1 MIYLLYEIDN
11 IISEEVL
18 HMTQVNMVLNPE
30 LNGVELYFDG
40 KPVKQIITDLKANG
54 FRYSGFKVCWYAKQ
68 NAKTLKFAQE
78 LTGINNDT
86 EQQTPSAEEVVNNI
100 PIDAVTKQQNKNKVI
115 TNLSLWNST
124 RIEKLEV
131 NGKQPVKAI
140 AAEVR
145 KYVKA
150 RFPHCKFSV
159 TSDHSSI
166 SFYIVSS
173 PYEKDSIYLKAI
185 EQYCTYLLQ
194 SYNYTTYGNNNNFYG
209 AYANISY
216 DYIQTEQNEIIKA
229 DIVNFDANL
238 AEFERQEE
246 ERKQEEYRLWEL
258 KREQDILDDQEYAK
272 KEAEQVKVIYNS
284 IDIVELAEDKQYYVI
299 NSQMAN
305 CNKNN
310 TLKQYQEEVTKG
322 VFYLKDIKITKEIHF
337 QNEESLIFF
346 SDMLLNDFDFLEGT
360 GGSFTED
367 VRFTSIKDYQNMTDE
382 ERESVIFNLYGVAV
396 YYNNNLQF
404 VVDAQGHS
412 YARYVGLVDGVKI
425 QKDVTV
431 KQFVDSAKIEEL
443 KQSAETLIDFSA
455 EDITCDNN
463 ISETWDKED
472 FAEYK
477 KRMKQIFNKNHF
489 KLTKEIVQQI
499 PESHEK
505 LKVAMYKLLTEVDGI
520 QEQFLTA
527 DIKQGQ
533 KITLIYMSEFG
544 SMITSRITFDSIE
557 YIKYAQYDKA
567 VKLIFKPEGK
577 RKLHYSHF
585 HSDIL
590 VYDGWLSLPKTVLN
604 TVEDKSDVTIT
615 RSKYLSCDKRQ
626 YDEILNHFSI
636 AGLKPIVNTYKP
648 TF

>member
-1 MIYLLYEIDN
+1 
-11 IISEEVL
+11 
-18 HMTQVNMVLNPE
+18 MTQVNIVLNPE

-54 FRYSGFKVCWYAKQ
+54 FRFSSFKTCWYAKQ

-78 LTGINNDT
+78 LTGINNDA
-86 EQQTPSAEEVVNNI
+86 EQQIPSEVEEVVNNI
-100 PIDAVTKQQNKNKVI
+100 SDDAVTKQQNKSKVI
-115 TNLSLWNST
+115 TTMSLWNST

-150 RFPHCKFSV
+150 RFPQCKFSV
-159 TSDHSSI
+159 TSDHNSI

-173 PYEKDSIYLKAI
+173 PYDKESIYLKTI
-185 EQYCTYLLQ
+185 EQYCTNLLQ
-194 SYNYTTYGNNNNFYG
+194 SYNYTIYGNNSNFYG

-216 DYIQTEQNEIIKA
+216 DYIQTEQTETVKD

-238 AEFERQEE
+238 AEFEKQEE
-246 ERKQEEYRLWEL
+246 ERKQEEFRLWEA

-272 KEAEQVKVIYNS
+272 KEAEQVKVIHNS
-284 IDIVELAEDKQYYVI
+284 IDIVEIAEDKQYYVV
-299 NSQMAN
+299 NCQMAN

-310 TLKQYQEEVTKG
+310 TLEQYSEEVAKG
-322 VFYLKDIKITKEIHF
+322 DFYLKDIKITKEIHF
-337 QNEESLIFF
+337 QNEESLSYF

-367 VRFTSIKDYQNMTDE
+367 LRFTSIKDYHNMTEE

-404 VVDAQGHS
+404 IVDAQGHS
-412 YARYVGLVDGVKI
+412 YARYVGLVDGAKI

-443 KQSAETLIDFSA
+443 KQSAETLINLSA
-455 EDITCDNN
+455 EAISCDNN
-463 ISETWDKED
+463 IAETWDKED
-472 FAEYK
+472 FSDYK
-477 KRMKQIFNKNHF
+477 NRMKQIFNKNYF
-489 KLTKEIVQQI
+489 KLTKEIIQQI
-499 PESHEK
+499 PEDHEK

-520 QEQFLTA
+520 QEQFITA
-527 DIKQGQ
+527 DIIQGQ
-533 KITLIYMSEFG
+533 KITLIYMSDWG
-544 SMITSRITFDSIE
+544 SIVTSRVVFDSVE
-557 YIKYAQYDKA
+557 YTKYAQYDKA

-577 RKLHYSHF
+577 RKLHYNYF
-585 HSDIL
+585 YSDIL
-590 VYDGWLSLPKTVLN
+590 VYDDWLSLPKTVLN
-604 TVEDKSDVTIT
+604 TVENKSDVTIT

-626 YDEILNHFSI
+626 YDEILNHFAVS
-636 AGLKPIVNTYKP
+636 GLKPIINTYKP
-648 TF
+648 IF

>member
-1 MIYLLYEIDN
+1 
-11 IISEEVL
+11 
-18 HMTQVNMVLNPE
+18 MTQVNMVLNPE

-54 FRYSGFKVCWYAKQ
+54 FRFSSFKTCWYAKQ
-68 NAKTLKFAQE
+68 NTKTLKFAQE
-78 LTGINNDT
+78 LTGINNDA
-86 EQQTPSAEEVVNNI
+86 EQKIPSEVEEVINNI
-100 PIDAVTKQQNKNKVI
+100 SIDVVTKQQNKSKVI
-115 TNLSLWNST
+115 TTMSLWNST
-124 RIEKLEV
+124 RIEKLDV

-145 KYVKA
+145 KYVKT
-150 RFPHCKFSV
+150 RFPQCKFSV
-159 TSDHSSI
+159 TSDYNSI

-173 PYEKDSIYLKAI
+173 PYDKESIYLKTI
-185 EQYCTYLLQ
+185 EQYCTNLLQ
-194 SYNYTTYGNNNNFYG
+194 AYNYTTYGNNNNFYG

-216 DYIQTEQNEIIKA
+216 DYTQTEQNETVNA
-229 DIVNFDANL
+229 DIINFDANL
-238 AEFERQEE
+238 AEFEKQEE
-246 ERKQEEYRLWEL
+246 ERKQEEFRLWEL

-305 CNKNN
+305 LNKNN
-310 TLKQYQEEVTKG
+310 TLDQYKEEVAKG
-322 VFYLKDIKITKEIHF
+322 DFYLKDIKITKEIHF
-337 QNEESLIFF
+337 QNEESLSYF
-346 SDMLLNDFDFLEGT
+346 SDMLLNDFEFLEGT

-367 VRFTSIKDYQNMTDE
+367 LRFTSIKDYHNMTEE

-404 VVDAQGHS
+404 IVDAQGHS
-412 YARYVGLVDGVKI
+412 YARYVGLVDGAKI

-443 KQSAETLIDFSA
+443 KQSAETLIDLSA
-455 EDITCDNN
+455 EAISCDNN
-463 ISETWDKED
+463 IAETWDKED
-472 FAEYK
+472 FTDYK
-477 KRMKQIFNKNHF
+477 NRMKQIFNKNHF

-499 PESHEK
+499 PEDHEK

-533 KITLIYMSEFG
+533 KVTMFYISDWG
-544 SMITSRITFDSIE
+544 SIVTSRVVFDSVE
-557 YIKYAQYDKA
+557 YTKYAQYDKA

-577 RKLHYSHF
+577 RKLYYKYF
-585 HSDIL
+585 YSDIL
-590 VYDGWLSLPKTVLN
+590 VYNGWLSLPIEVLN
-604 TVEDKSDVTIT
+604 TVENKSDMTIT

>member
-1 MIYLLYEIDN
+1 
-11 IISEEVL
+11 
-18 HMTQVNMVLNPE
+18 MTQVNMVLNPE

-78 LTGINNDT
+78 LSGVGE
-86 EQQTPSAEEVVNNI
+86 EQQIPSEVEEIVNNI
-100 PIDAVTKQQNKNKVI
+100 SADAVTKQQNKSKVI
-115 TNLSLWNST
+115 TTMSLWNST
-124 RIEKLEV
+124 RIEKLDV

-150 RFPHCKFSV
+150 RFPQCKFSV
-159 TSDHSSI
+159 TSDHNSI

-173 PYEKDSIYLKAI
+173 PYDKESIYLKAI
-185 EQYCTYLLQ
+185 EKYCTNLLQ

-216 DYIQTEQNEIIKA
+216 DYLQTEQTEIINA
-229 DIVNFDANL
+229 NMIDFDANL
-238 AEFERQEE
+238 AEFEKQEE
-246 ERKQEEYRLWEL
+246 ERKQGEYRLWEL

-284 IDIVELAEDKQYYVI
+284 IDIIEIAEDKQYHVV
-299 NSQMAN
+299 NCQMAN
-305 CNKNN
+305 CNKND
-310 TLKQYQEEVTKG
+310 TLKQYQEEVAKG
-322 VFYLKDIKITKEIHF
+322 DFYLKDIKITKEIHF
-337 QNEESLIFF
+337 QNEESLSYF
-346 SDMLLNDFDFLEGT
+346 SDMLLNDFEFLEGT

-367 VRFTSIKDYQNMTDE
+367 SRFTSITDYQNMNKE
-382 ERESVIFNLYGVAV
+382 ERESVIFNLYGVAI
-396 YYNNNLQF
+396 YYNNTLQF

-412 YARYVGLVDGVKI
+412 YARYIGLVDGAKI

-431 KQFVDSAKIEEL
+431 KQFVDSTKIEEL
-443 KQSAETLIDFSA
+443 KQSAETLIDLSA
-455 EDITCDNN
+455 EA
-463 ISETWDKED
+463 ISCDKED
-472 FAEYK
+472 FADYK
-477 KRMKQIFNKNHF
+477 NRMKQIFNKNYF
-489 KLTKEIVQQI
+489 KLTKEIIQQI

-533 KITLIYMSEFG
+533 KVTMFYISDWG
-544 SMITSRITFDSIE
+544 SIVTSRVVFDSVE
-557 YIKYAQYDKA
+557 YTKYAQYDKA

-577 RKLHYSHF
+577 RKLHYNHF
-585 HSDIL
+585 YSDIL
-590 VYDGWLSLPKTVLN
+590 VYDGWLSLPTEVLN
-604 TVEDKSDVTIT
+604 TVENKSNMTIT

-636 AGLKPIVNTYKP
+636 AGLKPIINTYKP
-648 TF
+648 V

>member
-1 MIYLLYEIDN
+1 
-11 IISEEVL
+11 
-18 HMTQVNMVLNPE
+18 MVLNPE

-40 KPVKQIITDLKANG
+40 KPIKQIITDLKANG

-68 NAKTLKFAQE
+68 NEKTLRYAQE
-78 LTGINNDT
+78 LSGINNDA
-86 EQQTPSAEEVVNNI
+86 EQQIPSEVEEVVNNI
-100 PIDAVTKQQNKNKVI
+100 TPDIVTKQQNKSKVI
-115 TNLSLWNST
+115 TTMSLWNST

-140 AAEVR
+140 AAEIK
-145 KYVKA
+145 KYVKT
-150 RFPHCKFSV
+150 RFPQCKFSV

-185 EQYCTYLLQ
+185 EKYCTSLLE

-216 DYIQTEQNEIIKA
+216 DYTQIEQTETFKA
-229 DIVNFDANL
+229 DMINFDANL
-238 AEFERQEE
+238 TEFEKQEE

-272 KEAEQVKVIYNS
+272 KEAEQIKVIYNS
-284 IDIVELAEDKQYYVI
+284 INIIELAEDKQYYVI

-305 CNKNN
+305 LNKNN
-310 TLKQYQEEVTKG
+310 TLEQYREEIAKG
-322 VFYLKDIKITKEIHF
+322 DFYLKDIKITKEIYF
-337 QNEESLIFF
+337 QNEESLNYF

-367 VRFTSIKDYQNMTDE
+367 LRFTSIKDYQNMTDE

-412 YARYVGLVDGVKI
+412 YARYVGLVDGAKI

-431 KQFVDSAKIEEL
+431 KQFVDSTKIEEL
-443 KQSAETLIDFSA
+443 KQSAETLINLSA
-455 EDITCDNN
+455 EAISCDNN
-463 ISETWDKED
+463 IAETWDKED
-472 FAEYK
+472 FADYK
-477 KRMKQIFNKNHF
+477 NRMKQIFNKNYF

-505 LKVAMYKLLTEVDGI
+505 LKVAMYRLLTEVDGI

-527 DIKQGQ
+527 DIKQCQ
-533 KITLIYMSEFG
+533 KVTLIYMSEYG
-544 SMITSRITFDSIE
+544 SMITSRITFDSVE
-557 YIKYAQYDKA
+557 YTKYAQYDKA

-604 TVEDKSDVTIT
+604 TVEQTGTGVTIT

-626 YDEILNHFSI
+626 YDDILNHFSI